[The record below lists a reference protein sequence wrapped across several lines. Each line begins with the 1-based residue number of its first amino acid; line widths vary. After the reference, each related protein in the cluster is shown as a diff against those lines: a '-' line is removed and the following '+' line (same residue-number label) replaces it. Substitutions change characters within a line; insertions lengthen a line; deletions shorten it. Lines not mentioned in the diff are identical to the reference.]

1 MDKVLWCIRQREG
14 IKLVEPSQN
23 LAQAYMKKAED
34 SLFSI
39 RLNTV
44 RDWKISTA
52 YYAMYFSLYGIMMRL
67 GVKCEIHSCTIE
79 FASQFLK
86 EYFSDEE
93 VNFLED
99 SLKSRIDAQYY
110 VNRNVPDQQ
119 VELMIKKAPDFHVKC
134 KGILMK
140 LNERKVEEIRGKLRS
155 LIV

>member
-14 IKLVEPSQN
+14 IKLVEPNQN

-52 YYAMYFSLYGIMMRL
+52 YYAMYFSLYGIMMRI
-67 GVKCEIHSCTIE
+67 GVKCEIHSCTIA
-79 FASQFLK
+79 FAHQFLK
-86 EYFSDEE
+86 EYFSNEE

-119 VELMIKKAPDFHVKC
+119 VELMIKKAPEFLVKC
-134 KGILMK
+134 KGVILK
-140 LNERKVEEIRGKLRS
+140 LNEKKIEEIRSNLKPL
-155 LIV
+155 LI